1 MHSWFVH
8 IHADTMSVQEFFAVL
23 PLNKI
28 LRDHQIS
35 YLEVQSNGFAFLS
48 KFCCSGEKFLED
60 LLNSISVGAADRG
73 DWWDAERLDLV
84 HEQVID
90 FGPLELIEATNGFLR
105 RLIDSNLPVHTRQ
118 EVIVDNHKNWMESKP
133 ISRISLLRAFI
144 IRIAI
149 TLTFVKYWAKYCEV
163 FDLDSFLLWLYYVS

>member
-1 MHSWFVH
+1 MHSCFVH

-73 DWWDAERLDLV
+73 DWWDAERLNLV

-133 ISRISLLRAFI
+133 IGRISLLRAFI

>member
-1 MHSWFVH
+1 M
-8 IHADTMSVQEFFAVL
+8 
-23 PLNKI
+23 
-28 LRDHQIS
+28 
-35 YLEVQSNGFAFLS
+35 
-48 KFCCSGEKFLED
+48 
-60 LLNSISVGAADRG
+60 LNSISIGAADRG
-73 DWWDAERLDLV
+73 DRWDAERLDLV
-84 HEQVID
+84 HEQVIH
-90 FGPLELIEATNGFLR
+90 FGTLEFIEATNGFLR

-133 ISRISLLRAFI
+133 IGRISLLRAFI